1 MKKDKEKI
9 NEKDVKKLFYK
20 LNPCGGISLIV
31 LVITIIVVIIL
42 AAAVIISLQNNNPMI
57 EANKARINSD
67 VANMQ
72 AIFTNTVGKIM
83 AEKQEVI
90 GIIPNRLND
99 PISDKKSVVGEA
111 VYTINNEES
120 GKIIFDNKESTEV
133 KYYTGRK
140 LPVYNKETI
149 WYVDDEGILRLQIG
163 DKLYGE
169 GWNEQV
175 PMPPEDESAKVGE
188 IVKDKTKDFIDEN
201 GDKATIPID
210 FAIVPGKDVVKDGL
224 VISDMAN
231 DIEDAGNQFVWIPV
245 NDMSKFVREA
255 GYYKGKVQTS
265 SNGGIDISKCKDY
278 YDGASQIQ
286 EYNNMIDSI
295 RKNKGFYI
303 GRYEISRDISGNI
316 ESKKNKIPLANIS
329 FSNSITDLTGGIV
342 QLARSMYPEVNSNIG
357 NVVST
362 LMYGV
367 AFDEVVRFLKTNEK
381 YINIEKDSTGYG
393 NTAVNC
399 NEDGFSTENRKSVQ
413 TGSNPEYAL
422 NNIYDIVGNLW
433 EWSMESYDN
442 YSICIY
448 RGCGIDYNASYTPIS
463 HRGWQNYTTYA
474 SDAVGGRIQLY
485 IK

>member
-1 MKKDKEKI
+1 MKKGKEKI
-9 NEKDVKKLFYK
+9 SKKGTKKTFYK
-20 LNPCGGISLIV
+20 TNPCGGISLIV

-42 AAAVIISLQNNNPMI
+42 AAAVIISLQNNNPMS
-57 EANKARINSD
+57 EANEARINSD

-120 GKIIFDNKESTEV
+120 GKIIFDNKQSTEV
-133 KYYTGRK
+133 EYYTGRK

-188 IVKDKTKDFIDEN
+188 IVKDKTKDFIDKN

-231 DIEDAGNQFVWIPV
+231 DTEDEGNQFVWIPV
-245 NDMSKFVREA
+245 NDMSTFVREQ
-255 GYYKGKVQTS
+255 GYRNASLQNNFFDCTEPL
-265 SNGGIDISKCKDY
+265 DY
-278 YDGASQIQ
+278 SGTKASESERKEYDNMMASVE
-286 EYNNMIDSI
+286 EYH
-295 RKNKGFYI
+295 GFYI
-303 GRYEISRDISGNI
+303 GRYEMSNDGNNNAQ
-316 ESKKNKIPLANIS
+316 SKKNKDPLSSIKWG
-329 FSNSITDLTGGIV
+329 NSMTDLSGGIV
-342 QLARSMYPEVNSNIG
+342 EKARGMYKESDATKG
-357 NVVST
+357 NAVST
-362 LMYGV
+362 LVYGV
-367 AFDEVVRFLKTNEK
+367 AWDETIRFIKKNYPE
-381 YINIEKDSTGYG
+381 IEKNSNEYG
-393 NTAVNC
+393 NYSSGDTIL
-399 NEDGFSTENRKSVQ
+399 
-413 TGSNPEYAL
+413 TGSEIKYSL
-422 NNIYDIVGNLW
+422 NNIYDMAGNVW
-433 EWSMESYDN
+433 EWTMESNSNTSRCGRGGGYDN
-442 YSICIY
+442 NYISSISD
-448 RGCGIDYNASYTPIS
+448 RGPSLPNATPA
-463 HRGWQNYTTYA
+463 NL
-474 SDAVGGRIQLY
+474 GGRVQIY